1 MKEAVKQKSQKIIRI
16 LVDNNDFTL
25 EQATRII
32 ACIAEYN
39 TSQTKQLASKD
50 DLKIL
55 KKDIIHAITSKISK
69 VLYLIVSGFITII
82 GLFSKLI

>member
-1 MKEAVKQKSQKIIRI
+1 MKQKSQKTLRI
-16 LVDNNDFTL
+16 LIDNNGFTP

-39 TSQTKQLASKD
+39 TSQNKQLASKD
-50 DLKIL
+50 DLKML

-69 VLYLIVSGFITII
+69 VLYLVVSGFITII